1 MSENKVNW
9 QEVFDGPA
17 RRFTVE
23 EKRASGWDL

>member
-17 RRFTVE
+17 RRFSWRE
-23 EKRASGWDL
+23 IEASRWGL